1 MIQALKQLSC
11 RITPEHKGS
20 SLWGWGG
27 SSGGHSIPLRSCM
40 RGSRLGRDVCA
51 YRVPAS
57 LLRWRLLLLD
67 GLVTTR
73 WHTSSPSLIRQQA
86 TLVHLIPAVHGHCR
100 PGISPRFTLDPS
112 EIHTHT
118 VRREP
123 EGLIHHG
130 IVRKHFS
137 RLQLAMYMGNPG
149 SKLVEAQILQQ
160 VSRGRR
166 FGGSSPFSATLNPSA
181 P

>member
-57 LLRWRLLLLD
+57 LLGWRLLLLD

-100 PGISPRFTLDPS
+100 PEISPRFTLDPP
-112 EIHTHT
+112 EKHTNA

-123 EGLIHHG
+123 E
-130 IVRKHFS
+130 
-137 RLQLAMYMGNPG
+137 RLDPSWNCAEALQPLAACYVYG
-149 SKLVEAQILQQ
+149 
-160 VSRGRR
+160 
-166 FGGSSPFSATLNPSA
+166 
-181 P
+181 